1 MGNVKQ
7 ASVVPCMGLVTIYI
21 DKAFMRTR
29 AFRATNLLLMSWLS
43 AWGEESK
50 ALRVFASRCV
60 PTPKVTVNSIE
71 ALALLAEI

>member
-1 MGNVKQ
+1 MDDDLFREVGPPNGRRGRETDVMSGSRK
-7 ASVVPCMGLVTIYI
+7 CDELVE
-21 DKAFMRTR
+21 
-29 AFRATNLLLMSWLS
+29 LS